1 MLSETGYK
9 RKTYAEIIEEKEQ
22 LAKDIF
28 GEDIDTSDTTPLGKF
43 LRITAY
49 QDTRIEEVAEQIY
62 YSRFPNYANGVS
74 LDRLCVFAGISRNPA
89 IASEYTIKAYGTAG
103 KSIPYGFLVGTEEG
117 ITFYNT
123 ENDIVFNS
131 SGQATFTAKCTDTGE
146 IGNVPYIEI
155 NTIVNPD
162 VNITDIEAT
171 AQTTI
176 GKEIESDYAL
186 RQRFNVTKEGLGA
199 CNESAIIAAVLS
211 VPEVTSANIV
221 VNDTNENDSETN
233 LPPHSFNVIVTCPST
248 SYQSVAEA
256 IFSRKPIGINS
267 RGTITRSV
275 TDVSGKSRN
284 ISFSVPDNVAI
295 NVTVTVKVDSS
306 VFVATDGAAEIK
318 NNIESY
324 INGLGTG
331 NNVSRSALYGVI
343 HDVTGVLD
351 VTDLKITA
359 DGVTETG
366 SVYIGFGQIA
376 VSNNIGV
383 TTNV

>member
-62 YSRFPNYANGVS
+62 YSRFPNYASGVS

-89 IASEYTIKAYGTAG
+89 IASEYIIKAYGIAG
-103 KSIPYGFLVGTEEG
+103 KSIPYGFLVSTEEG
-117 ITFYNT
+117 IVFYNT
-123 ENDIVFNS
+123 ENDIIFNS
-131 SGQATFTAKCTDTGE
+131 KGEATFTARCTDTGK
-146 IGNVPYIEI
+146 IGNVPYTEI
-155 NTIVNPD
+155 KTIVNPD

-176 GKEIESDYAL
+176 GEEIESDFSL
-186 RQRFNVTKEGLGA
+186 RQRFNLTKEGLGA
-199 CNESAIIAAVLS
+199 CNESAILAAVLS
-211 VPEVTSANIV
+211 VPEVTSADII
-221 VNDTNENDSETN
+221 VNDTNDNDSETN
-233 LPPHSFNVIVTCPST
+233 LPPHTFKVIVTCPYSA
-248 SYQSVAEA
+248 YQSVAEA

-267 RGTITRSV
+267 MGSISRVV
-275 TDVSGKSRN
+275 TDVSGKSRTVN
-284 ISFSVPDNVAI
+284 FSVPA
-295 NVTVTVKVDSS
+295 NVTINISVVVKVDAS
-306 VFVATDGAAEIK
+306 VFVASDGTEEIK
-318 NNIESY
+318 NNIEDY

-331 NNVSRSALYGVI
+331 NDVSRSALYGVI

-351 VTDLKITA
+351 VTDLIITA
-359 DGVTETG
+359 NGKVETG
-366 SVYIGFGQIA
+366 SVDISYGEIA
-376 VSNNIGV
+376 YSNIIEV